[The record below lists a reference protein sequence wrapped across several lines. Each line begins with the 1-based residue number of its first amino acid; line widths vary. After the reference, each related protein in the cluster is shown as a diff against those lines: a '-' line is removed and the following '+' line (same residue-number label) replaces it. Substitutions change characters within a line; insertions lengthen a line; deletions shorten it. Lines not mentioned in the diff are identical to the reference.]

1 MADSESSVG
10 VRLTKSRARCQT
22 CIVICLVAR
31 EPGYN
36 WGMQFLICVVVVCV
50 SLAAVANGQQVQ
62 PSPGAPPV
70 APKTAELP
78 TPSGTPEPQSAPD
91 LLPESKA
98 LPAESPD
105 LRLPSPS
112 VLKPA
117 ETNAA
122 QTEQRA
128 VQLSP
133 EEQERN
139 RVRLNEIRA
148 VAMRNPRVIDLL
160 KEANGALTDE
170 AKREFMRAYY
180 HTLCTVMRS
189 LCTRMHS
196 LDPGLTGAITDY
208 ERTEIRGLAQGPSHI
223 AIVSRGPQHRDRL
236 RHVRRSD

>member
-1 MADSESSVG
+1 MADSESSVA

-22 CIVICLVAR
+22 CIVICMVAR
-31 EPGYN
+31 ELGYN
-36 WGMQFLICVVVVCV
+36 GCMMFLICVVVVCV
-50 SLAAVANGQQVQ
+50 SLAAVANGQQAQ

-70 APKTAELP
+70 APETGELP
-78 TPSGTPEPQSAPD
+78 TPSGTPEPQSAPN

-133 EEQERN
+133 EEQLKN
-139 RVRLNEIRA
+139 RVRLSGIRA
-148 VAMRNPRVIDLL
+148 IAMRNPRVIELL
-160 KEANGALTDE
+160 QEANSALTEE
-170 AKREFMRAYY
+170 ARRGFMRAYY
-180 HTLCTVMRS
+180 HTLCTRMRY
-189 LCTRMHS
+189 LE
-196 LDPGLTGAITDY
+196 PGLTEAISDY
-208 ERTEIRGLAQGPSHI
+208 ERSEIRGLAQGPSHI
-223 AIVSRGPQHRDRL
+223 VIVSRGSQHRDRL
-236 RHVRRSD
+236 HHARRSD

>member
-1 MADSESSVG
+1 MKV
-10 VRLTKSRARCQT
+10 
-22 CIVICLVAR
+22 
-31 EPGYN
+31 P
-36 WGMQFLICVVVVCV
+36 ICVVVIGL
-50 SLAAVANGQQVQ
+50 SLAAIANGQQAQ
-62 PSPGAPPV
+62 PSPGSPPV

-78 TPSGTPEPQSAPD
+78 TPAGTPEPQSAPD

-98 LPAESPD
+98 LPAEPPD

-122 QTEQRA
+122 QTEERT

-139 RVRLNEIRA
+139 RVRLSEIRA
-148 VAMRNPRVIDLL
+148 IAMRNARVIDLL
-160 KEANGALTDE
+160 QEANGALTDV

-180 HTLCTVMRS
+180 HTLCTRMRG
-189 LCTRMHS
+189 
-196 LDPGLTGAITDY
+196 LDPGLNATITDY

-223 AIVSRGPQHRDRL
+223 AIVSRGSPHRDRQ
-236 RHVRRSD
+236 RGRGAVGRGSARAAAE

>member
-1 MADSESSVG
+1 M
-10 VRLTKSRARCQT
+10 
-22 CIVICLVAR
+22 VAR
-31 EPGYN
+31 KPGYN
-36 WGMQFLICVVVVCV
+36 WGMKFRTCVVVCV
-50 SLAAVANGQQVQ
+50 SLAAAVAVGQQAQ

-78 TPSGTPEPQSAPD
+78 TPSGTPEPQSAPG

-112 VLKPA
+112 VLKQA

-133 EEQERN
+133 EEQLKN
-139 RVRLNEIRA
+139 RVRLSGIRA
-148 VAMRNPRVIDLL
+148 IAMRNPRVIELL
-160 KEANGALTDE
+160 QEANSALTEE
-170 AKREFMRAYY
+170 AKRGFMRAYY
-180 HTLCTVMRS
+180 HTLCTRMRY
-189 LCTRMHS
+189 LE
-196 LDPGLTGAITDY
+196 PGLTEAITDY

-223 AIVSRGPQHRDRL
+223 AILSRGSQHRDRQ
-236 RHVRRSD
+236 RRTRRSE